1 MLYFPE
7 YLMKRLYETVFKDL
21 AQRISSGEFE
31 VGSRLPAERILSER
45 FGVSRPTIREA
56 MIALEVDGLV
66 NVRMGLG
73 VFVVA
78 ATPKGGSASP
88 IDMGPFE
95 LLEARR
101 AIEGEA
107 CAIAATRITDA
118 ELRLLDELL
127 ATMQS
132 ADGVVSE
139 EADEHF
145 HLTIAKA
152 SQNSGLSTAIT
163 MLFEARHRSPQYR
176 LMSEK
181 AHHAGVYP
189 RVEEHRAIL
198 LALINRNGP
207 SARAAMRKH
216 LNRVLESFMDTTKV
230 LEMDK
235 INSEMTE
242 SRKRFADSD

>member
-1 MLYFPE
+1 
-7 YLMKRLYETVFKDL
+7 MKRLYETVFKDL
-21 AQRISSGEFE
+21 TQRISSGEFA

-107 CAIAATRITDA
+107 CAIAASRITDS
-118 ELRLLDELL
+118 ELALLEDLL

-132 ADGVVSE
+132 VDGVTSE

-145 HLTIAKA
+145 HLTIAKS
-152 SQNSGLSTAIT
+152 SQNSGICASIT

-198 LALINRNGP
+198 SALRSRNGP
-207 SARAAMRKH
+207 AARSAMRKH
-216 LNRVLESFMDTTKV
+216 LNRVLEDFMSTTKV
-230 LEMDK
+230 LEIEK
-235 INSEMTE
+235 IHKGMKE
-242 SRKRFADSD
+242 SQDRFADPE

>member
-1 MLYFPE
+1 
-7 YLMKRLYETVFKDL
+7 MKRLYETVFKDL

-118 ELRLLDELL
+118 ELRLLDELVS
-127 ATMQS
+127 TMQT

-139 EADEHF
+139 EADEQF

-152 SQNSGLSTAIT
+152 SQNSGLITAIS
-163 MLFEARHRSPQYR
+163 MLFKARHRSPQYR

-198 LALINRNGP
+198 LALINHNGP
-207 SARAAMRKH
+207 GARLAMRKH

-230 LEMDK
+230 IEMDK
-235 INSEMTE
+235 IDSEMEE
-242 SRKRFADSD
+242 SRRRFADTE